1 MIREKRIIL
10 KNSGVIDPWSIKE
23 YIGTGGYR
31 ALAKSLSGTPE
42 KVVEEVIAS
51 GLRGRGG
58 AGFPTGVKKQ
68 TTAGKKPGTISY
80 VVCNADEGE
89 PGTFKDRVILES
101 NPHLLVEGMIIAAYG
116 IGAEKGYIYIR
127 GEYYDSIEKLQN
139 AISQAYESGYLGS
152 NILGSGFSYDL
163 DIKPGAGSYLCGEEL
178 TLLESLEGKRGYP
191 RIKPP
196 FPSEKGLWSKPTLV
210 NNVETLANLPGIIEH
225 GSSWFRSSGTDRTPG
240 TKLFSISGDVTKPGC
255 YEADAGVILN
265 DLINA
270 LAGGTRNG
278 QPWKAV
284 LLGGAA
290 GTFVPFSFS
299 DLSLCYERLKERG
312 ATLGSGAVIVIGSD
326 RNLIPLIQSILRFF
340 RHESCGKC
348 VPCRLGTTFIHEKSL
363 QLQGA
368 GHDSRI
374 LLLEEI
380 VNHAREMAKSSLCP
394 LGQSPILPLDTLQRH
409 FTETIAKE

>member
-10 KNSGVIDPWSIKE
+10 KNSGIIDPLNIKE
-23 YIGTGGYR
+23 YLDAGGYK
-31 ALAKSLSGTPE
+31 ALAKALSLTPE
-42 KVVEEVIAS
+42 KVVEEVMSS

-58 AGFPTGVKKQ
+58 AGFPTGLKKQ
-68 TTAGKKPGTISY
+68 TTAGKKTGTISY

-89 PGTFKDRVILES
+89 PGTFKDRVIMES
-101 NPHLLVEGMIIAAYG
+101 DPHLIVEGMIIAAYG
-116 IGAEKGYIYIR
+116 IGAEKGFIYIR

-152 NILGSGFSYDL
+152 NILGSGFSFDL
-163 DIKPGAGSYLCGEEL
+163 EIRPGAGSYLCGEEL

-196 FPSEKGLWSKPTLV
+196 FPAEKGLWGKPTLV

-225 GSSWFRSSGTDRTPG
+225 GSTWFRSSGTERTPG
-240 TKLFSISGDVTKPGC
+240 TKVFSISGDVKKPGC
-255 YEADAGVILN
+255 YEVEAGVILH
-265 DLINA
+265 DLIND
-270 LAGGTRNG
+270 LAGGTVNG
-278 QPWKAV
+278 QTWKAV

-312 ATLGSGAVIVIGSD
+312 ATLGSGSVIVVGSD
-326 RNLIPLIQSILRFF
+326 RKLIPLMQSILRFF

-363 QLQGA
+363 QFPEA
-368 GHDSRI
+368 GHGTRI
-374 LLLEEI
+374 ALLEEI

-394 LGQSPILPLDTLQRH
+394 LGQSPILPLETLQKH
-409 FTETIAKE
+409 FTEIIAKE

>member
-1 MIREKRIIL
+1 MIIEKRIIL
-10 KNSGVIDPWSIKE
+10 KNSGIIDPRSIKE
-23 YIGTGGYR
+23 YIASGGYK
-31 ALAKSLSGTPE
+31 ALVKALSGTHE
-42 KVVEEVIAS
+42 KVVEEVMSS

-58 AGFPTGVKKQ
+58 AGFPTGLKKQ
-68 TTAGKKPGTISY
+68 ATAGKKAGAISY

-89 PGTFKDRVILES
+89 PGTFKDKVIMES
-101 NPHLLVEGMIIAAYG
+101 NPHLIVEGMIIAAYG

-152 NILGSGFSYDL
+152 NILGSRFSFDL
-163 DIKPGAGSYLCGEEL
+163 EIKPGAGSYLCGEEL
-178 TLLESLEGKRGYP
+178 TMLESLEGKRGYP

-196 FPSEKGLWSKPTLV
+196 FPAERGLWGKPTLV
-210 NNVETLANLPGIIEH
+210 NNVETLANLPDIIEN
-225 GSSWFRSSGTDRTPG
+225 GSAWFRSSGTERTPG
-240 TKLFSISGDVTKPGC
+240 TKVFSISGDVKKPGC
-255 YEADAGVILN
+255 YEVEAGIMLN
-265 DLINA
+265 DLIND
-270 LAGGTRNG
+270 LACGTVNG

-312 ATLGSGAVIVIGSD
+312 ATLGSGAVIVVGSD
-326 RNLIPLIQSILRFF
+326 RKLIPLMQSILRFF

-348 VPCRLGTTFIHEKSL
+348 VPCRLGTTYIHERSL
-363 QLQGA
+363 QFPEA
-368 GHDSRI
+368 GHDTRI
-374 LLLEEI
+374 TLLEEI

-394 LGQSPILPLDTLQRH
+394 LGQSPVLPLETLQIH

>member
-23 YIGTGGYR
+23 YIDTGGYR
-31 ALAKSLSGTPE
+31 ALTKSLSGTPE

-348 VPCRLGTTFIHEKSL
+348 VPCRLGTTFIHERSL

-380 VNHAREMAKSSLCP
+380 VNHAREMSKSSLCP

>member
-1 MIREKRIIL
+1 MISEKRIIL
-10 KNSGVIDPWSIKE
+10 KNSGIIDPLIIKA
-23 YIGTGGYR
+23 YIETGGYK
-31 ALAKSLSGTPE
+31 ALTKALSGTPE
-42 KVVEEVIAS
+42 KIVEEVMSS

-68 TTAGKKPGTISY
+68 TTAGKKAGTTSY

-89 PGTFKDRVILES
+89 PGTFKDRVIMES
-101 NPHLLVEGMIIAAYG
+101 DPHVIVEGMIIAAFG
-116 IGAEKGYIYIR
+116 IGAEKGFIYIR

-152 NILGSGFSYDL
+152 NILGSGFSFDL
-163 DIKPGAGSYLCGEEL
+163 EIRPGAGSYLCGEEL

-196 FPSEKGLWSKPTLV
+196 FPAEKGLWGKPTLV

-225 GSSWFRSSGTDRTPG
+225 GSTWFRSSGTERTPG
-240 TKLFSISGDVTKPGC
+240 TKVFSISGDVKKPGC
-255 YEADAGVILN
+255 YEVDAGIILN
-265 DLINA
+265 DLIND
-270 LAGGTRNG
+270 LAGGTVNG

-312 ATLGSGAVIVIGSD
+312 ATLGSGAVIVVGSD
-326 RNLIPLIQSILRFF
+326 RKLIPLMQSILRFF

-363 QLQGA
+363 QFPEA
-368 GHDSRI
+368 GHDTRI
-374 LLLEEI
+374 TLLEEI

-394 LGQSPILPLDTLQRH
+394 LGQSPILPLETLQRH
-409 FTETIAKE
+409 FTEIIAKE

>member
-10 KNSGVIDPWSIKE
+10 KNSGIIDPRSIKE
-23 YIGTGGYR
+23 YIASGGYK
-31 ALAKSLSGTPE
+31 ALVKALSGTHE
-42 KVVEEVIAS
+42 KVVEEVMSS

-58 AGFPTGVKKQ
+58 AGFPTGLKKQ
-68 TTAGKKPGTISY
+68 ATAGKKAGAISY

-89 PGTFKDRVILES
+89 PGTFKDRVIMES
-101 NPHLLVEGMIIAAYG
+101 NPHLIVEGMIIAAYG

-127 GEYYDSIEKLQN
+127 GEYYDSIKKLQN

-152 NILGSGFSYDL
+152 NILGSGFSFDL
-163 DIKPGAGSYLCGEEL
+163 EIKPGAGSYLCGEEL

-196 FPSEKGLWSKPTLV
+196 FPAERGLWGKPTLV
-210 NNVETLANLPGIIEH
+210 NNVETLANLPDIIEN
-225 GSSWFRSSGTDRTPG
+225 GSAWFRSSGTERTPG
-240 TKLFSISGDVTKPGC
+240 TKVFSISGDVKKPGC
-255 YEADAGVILN
+255 YEVEAGIMLN
-265 DLINA
+265 DLIND
-270 LAGGTRNG
+270 LACGTVNG

-312 ATLGSGAVIVIGSD
+312 ATLGSGAVIVVGSD
-326 RNLIPLIQSILRFF
+326 RKLIPLMQSILRFF

-348 VPCRLGTTFIHEKSL
+348 VPCRLGTTYIHERSL
-363 QLQGA
+363 QFPEA
-368 GHDSRI
+368 GHDTRI
-374 LLLEEI
+374 TLLEEI

-394 LGQSPILPLDTLQRH
+394 LGQSPILPLETLQIH